1 MAEKVTIAKIAQA
14 CGTSIGTVDRALNK
28 RSGISP
34 KTRTLVL
41 ETAEKM
47 GYKTNKLA
55 GALSRRNS
63 KRIAVIYP
71 SAPEDFYSCME
82 KGIAKAAEDI
92 SIYGVEIE
100 SFRYGV
106 KGAEDEKRVLQN
118 LDAEKYDAIAID
130 PLHSDSAYFVDRFSA
145 LGKPV
150 ALFNNDLPDSSRLFF
165 VGGAA
170 AQSGRIGGDIL
181 GHLLCGSG
189 CAAVLGNFINSMP
202 FLGRF
207 EGFCQSMERYYPG
220 IQIKAGTDCR
230 HDESITEE
238 NIKNFIGS
246 CHSRLGIFCTSYS
259 STLSAIQALER
270 LGRTD
275 IALVGYDVSAHTSL
289 AVKQG
294 RCKALIYQDPY
305 RQAYQVLELLSR
317 HILEGWE
324 SPQKELFIPSRI
336 AFRQN
341 IEDFS
346 DGIMLGDIQI

>member
-1 MAEKVTIAKIAQA
+1 MAEKVTIAKIAEA

-34 KTRTLVL
+34 KTRELVL
-41 ETAEKM
+41 ATAEKM

-71 SAPEDFYSCME
+71 DAPKDFYSCMT
-82 KGIAKAAEDI
+82 KGIEKAAGDI
-92 SIYGVEIE
+92 SIYGVEVE

-106 KGAEDEKRVLQN
+106 AGADDEKRVLEN
-118 LDAEKYDAIAID
+118 LDAAKYDAIAID
-130 PLHSDSAYFVDRFSA
+130 PLNSESSVFVDRFSA

-150 ALFNNDLPDSSRLFF
+150 ALFNNDLPQSSRLFF
-165 VGGAA
+165 VGGDAV
-170 AQSGRIGGDIL
+170 QSGRIGGDIL
-181 GHLLCGSG
+181 GHLLGGCG

-207 EGFCQSMERYYPG
+207 EGFCQSIEKYYPD
-220 IQIKAGTDCR
+220 IRIETGTDCC
-230 HDESITEE
+230 HNDDITEQ
-238 NIKNFIGS
+238 NIESFI
-246 CHSRLGIFCTSYS
+246 SRSQGKLGIFCTSYS
-259 STLSAIQALER
+259 STLSAIQALAKLDR
-270 LGRTD
+270 ND
-275 IALVGYDVSAHTSL
+275 ISLVGYDVSPHTAL

-294 RCKALIYQDPY
+294 RCTALIYQDPY

-324 SPQKELFIPSRI
+324 SPEKELLIPSRI

-341 IEDFS
+341 IEDFA
-346 DGIMLGDIQI
+346 DGIMRGDIQI